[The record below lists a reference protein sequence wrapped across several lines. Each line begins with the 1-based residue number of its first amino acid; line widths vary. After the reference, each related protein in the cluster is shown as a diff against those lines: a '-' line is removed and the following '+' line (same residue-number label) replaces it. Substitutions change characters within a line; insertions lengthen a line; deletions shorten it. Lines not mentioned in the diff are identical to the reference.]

1 MAYYNLPSYQN
12 RNEVLDFSP
21 VENALAGYQK
31 GMDQRFRTQQNQAIG
46 NRLASGDMRG
56 ASAEAYRQG
65 NLDTGMGIDK
75 TRMAQEDAARQRE
88 RQQVEWFGAKAK
100 AVMMEQ
106 NPAKRAAIWQNIIA
120 RHPDKASLTPEYL
133 DPGKGP
139 ELVAAEAGQY
149 IDGLERQL
157 KMAQINKLNRDASG
171 AGDYGKAGTIVQDP
185 RSGEF
190 YSIQYGSRGEPRV
203 TPLQIGGSSLQ
214 PAKGV
219 DQVGDTLRD
228 KATGRVLENIAPN
241 LSGAERAKVVGRET
255 GERLMGVPKAQAAM
269 ASADAKAD
277 LVVEKIDQ
285 AIPMVGSLTAG
296 VGGTVLRNIPGTQAR
311 NLSEIIKTVVANSG
325 FEELQTMRANSPTGG
340 ALGQVAVQELEM
352 LQKTVTSLEQAQT
365 PEQLE
370 RALREAKAFV
380 IGSRQ
385 RRKAAFDATYGGQ
398 QPQNNQPQQRPD
410 PLGLFGGE

>member
-65 NLDTGMGIDK
+65 NLDAGMGIDK

-157 KMAQINKLNRDASG
+157 KQAQLAASG
-171 AGDYGKAGTIVQDP
+171 LQQQSARLDIQAKQRELDSPKGTLTELDQNKSLIYTDP
-185 RSGEF
+185 RTGQSRVIREPQTGPNGPYKDAKQRADVEEGLRKEVTTASKNYNVINEAATALEAISKQPNAATDMAMVFSFMKILDPDSVVRETEYANAARAAGVPDRVAGLIERIQSGQFLTPSQRNEF
-190 YSIQYGSRGEPRV
+190 LGVAKTLANSRAGSMRQTLDRYKGIAERNSVDPRNV
-203 TPLQIGGSSLQ
+203 LPDYPSGNSNPTATAAKYRAMNAQGVVIESDDGTNWR
-214 PAKGV
+214 PAK
-219 DQVGDTLRD
+219 
-228 KATGRVLENIAPN
+228 
-241 LSGAERAKVVGRET
+241 
-255 GERLMGVPKAQAAM
+255 
-269 ASADAKAD
+269 
-277 LVVEKIDQ
+277 
-285 AIPMVGSLTAG
+285 
-296 VGGTVLRNIPGTQAR
+296 
-311 NLSEIIKTVVANSG
+311 
-325 FEELQTMRANSPTGG
+325 
-340 ALGQVAVQELEM
+340 
-352 LQKTVTSLEQAQT
+352 
-365 PEQLE
+365 
-370 RALREAKAFV
+370 
-380 IGSRQ
+380 
-385 RRKAAFDATYGGQ
+385 
-398 QPQNNQPQQRPD
+398 
-410 PLGLFGGE
+410 